1 MGFLEKNQD
10 KQQEKLNALM
20 KKYHLENVSSD
31 IAPQIKEI
39 NYELLGTG
47 LMEAGMKLSFAKAEE
62 QVKISYL
69 NAIMKQNF
77 IIIRLLDEIAN
88 KS

>member
-1 MGFLEKNQD
+1 MGLLGNNET

-20 KKYHLENVSSD
+20 KKYHLEDVSTE

-39 NYELLGTG
+39 NAELIGTG
-47 LMEAGMKLSFAKAEE
+47 LMETGLKLSIAKAEE
-62 QVKISYL
+62 QVKVSYL

-77 IIIRLLDEIAN
+77 IIIRLLDKIAN
-88 KS
+88 K

>member
-1 MGFLEKNQD
+1 MGLLGNNEAKQD
-10 KQQEKLNALM
+10 EKLAKLM
-20 KKYHLENVSSD
+20 AKYHLDGVSSD

-39 NYELLGTG
+39 NQELIGIGLQETG
-47 LMEAGMKLSFAKAEE
+47 LKLSFAKSED

-77 IIIRLLDEIAN
+77 IIIRLLDKIAN
-88 KS
+88 Q